1 MPRRKTVKLNLPVVN
16 PLIKQVFRSNV
27 VFCEK
32 MGRAHNWV
40 TDWNRTDKDGEP
52 KPKNLPSPEEAA
64 RMCIL
69 LKTTPDEILLRD
81 GETPEET
88 AKCLEDIETVRKLV
102 EAEGIKESTPDSK
115 TEGEDIKV
123 SKAINFV
130 RGASPDEISEIENFF
145 AYLESKRKNNET
157 KS

>member
-88 AKCLEDIETVRKLV
+88 AKCLEDIETVRKLI
-102 EAEGIKESTPDSK
+102 EAEGVKEAHDPK
-115 TEGEDIKV
+115 AEGEDAQLAQLIAKF
-123 SKAINFV
+123 N
-130 RGASPDEISEIENFF
+130 RLSPQQKSAVLAVIEG
-145 AYLESKRKNNET
+145 YQPSQE
-157 KS
+157 

>member
-1 MPRRKTVKLNLPVVN
+1 MSKRTTVKVDIERIEII
-16 PLIKQVFRSNV
+16 IKANGWRNSYFAEVIMKKQR
-27 VFCEK
+27 
-32 MGRAHNWV
+32 GWV
-40 TDWNRTDKDGEP
+40 SEWKRG
-52 KPKNLPSPEEAA
+52 KNFPSPEEAA

-69 LKTTPDEILLRD
+69 LKTTPDDILLHE

-102 EAEGIKESTPDSK
+102 EAEGIKESTPDPK
-115 TEGEDIKV
+115 TEGEGAKV

-130 RGASPDEISEIENFF
+130 RCASPDEINEIENFF